1 MTGRSGH
8 QPSPPPGDVPPVQA
22 RGPGLAVPA
31 GRADSMDLHAQHPV
45 PARI

>member
-1 MTGRSGH
+1 MTGRSATAV
-8 QPSPPPGDVPPVQA
+8 PAAGDVLPVQA

-31 GRADSMDLHAQHPV
+31 GRVGIMDLHAQYPV